1 VTRILIALLTALA
14 LAAGSFSS
22 AFAASP
28 ATAAKAPKCKTAKQ
42 KRTKA
47 CKKAA
52 AKKKKSVKCKKGYVK
67 KTVKRGKKR
76 TTKCVK
82 KPLPKPVAPKPPAA
96 GTSTAPIDY
105 TKIAGLSQPT
115 FSEIQSDAVEVPAH
129 DGINLYVEV
138 HRPKG
143 ADKVPVIFEASGYHG
158 TLYERDGTRILPD
171 PKGPDGKPLGLKG
184 YFVPRGYAV
193 VMLDVRGTG
202 RSEGCLDHLGQ
213 NDLSDIKTVIEWAA
227 SQPWSNGNVG
237 MTGHSYVGGTTNV
250 GGASGAKGL
259 KTIVPSASL
268 ASMYDHQFQGGV
280 PFYLQWAG
288 PIEAYENLA
297 LSADL
302 PPGIPDPS
310 GQLGGKTGDNFGNDP
325 QYTGCGYTNSAA
337 TAGPDQATGQYN
349 ATFHAPRDHREGVK
363 NANIPIFMNHGTV
376 DQAARIGGS
385 TWFFERAMKPGDKL
399 WIGQWDHGIG
409 SGPTRRGMQWT
420 YALLAWF
427 DKHLKGMAV
436 DTGPPLEVFLNDETS
451 DSAAFVAQGQI
462 LSGPDMPQTKPYRLF
477 ARNEE
482 GLNVNP
488 AEPGS
493 TDFVGD
499 AQGFTDNEATQGATF
514 QTAPFAEDKV
524 FFGLP
529 KLTLNVSVTSPQ
541 VSLIGTLFAV
551 DEAGLRR
558 RLTQCAVNPMLRDGV
573 DKVSPVVPSQAMSI
587 VPPCFAMAYQV
598 RKGQS
603 LRLRITTSDPDKVP
617 MFTQDPNVSVKY
629 GGLEGTQIDLPEV
642 VGGATLYQ
650 DTIEL
655 GDTSG
660 DANSS
665 G

>member
-1 VTRILIALLTALA
+1 MTRILIVLIATLA
-14 LAAGSFSS
+14 LTAGSFSS
-22 AFAASP
+22 AVAAPS

-42 KRTKA
+42 KKTKA

-52 AKKKKSVKCKKGYVK
+52 AKKKKKAVKCKKGFVK

-76 TTKCVK
+76 VTKCVR

-96 GTSTAPIDY
+96 GTSSAPIDY
-105 TKIAGLSQPT
+105 TKIAGLSQPE
-115 FSEIQSDAVEVPAH
+115 FSEIQTDVVEVPGA

-143 ADKVPVIFEASGYHG
+143 SDKKFPVIFEASGYHG
-158 TLYERDGTRILPD
+158 TLYGRDGVRILPD
-171 PKGPDGKPLGLKG
+171 PKDADGKPLGLKG

-202 RSEGCLDHLGQ
+202 KSEGCLDHLGQ
-213 NDLSDIKTVIEWAA
+213 NDKSDIKTVIEWAA

-280 PFYLQWAG
+280 PFWLQWAG
-288 PIEAYENLA
+288 PIEAYEELA
-297 LSADL
+297 LYADL
-302 PPGIPDPS
+302 PPGVPPA
-310 GQLGGKTGDNFGNDP
+310 LGGGPSGDNFGNDP
-325 QYTGCGYTNSAA
+325 QYTGCGMQNSAA

-349 ATFHAPRDHREGVK
+349 AMFHAPRDHRDGVK
-363 NANIPIFMNHGTV
+363 NANIPIFMQHGTV
-376 DQAARIGGS
+376 DQAARIGGV
-385 TWFFERAMKPGDKL
+385 TWFFERAMKPGDKV

-409 SGPTRRGMQWT
+409 SGPTRRGLQWT
-420 YALLAWF
+420 YALHAWF
-427 DKHLKGMAV
+427 DKHLKGAAV
-436 DTGPPLEVFLNDETS
+436 DTGPPLEVFLNDEAT
-451 DSAAFVAQGQI
+451 DLAAYTAQGQI
-462 LSGPDMPQTKPYRLF
+462 LAGTDMPATKPLRLF
-477 ARNEE
+477 ARGEE
-482 GLNVNP
+482 GLNNNP
-488 AEPGS
+488 GEPGS

-514 QTAPFAEDKV
+514 QTEAFTEDKV

-551 DEAGLRR
+551 DDTGSRR
-558 RLTQCAVNPMLRDGV
+558 RLTQCAINPMLRDGV
-573 DKVSPVVPSQAMSI
+573 EKVSPVVPSQAMSI

-598 RKGQS
+598 RKGQK

-617 MFTQDPNVSVKY
+617 MFTQDPNVSVKF
-629 GGLEGTQIDLPEV
+629 GGLEGTQLELPEV
-642 VGGATLYQ
+642 VGGSTLYQ
-650 DTIEL
+650 DTIDL
-655 GDTSG
+655 GDISG
-660 DANSS
+660 DSNSS